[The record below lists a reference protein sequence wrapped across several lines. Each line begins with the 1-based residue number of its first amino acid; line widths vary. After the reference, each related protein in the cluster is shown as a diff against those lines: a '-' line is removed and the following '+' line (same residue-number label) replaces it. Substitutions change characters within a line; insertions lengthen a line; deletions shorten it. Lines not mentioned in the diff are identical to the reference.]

1 MDLRCSGC
9 FVDIDRDNCSPKTL
23 HCGHTCCKEC
33 VQNLDMHQK
42 CPSCGKVLLTEPVDR
57 LLVDKLPEKDK
68 PCREQEHE
76 EQVRQLA
83 RGIAAGEELVA
94 QLVKAV
100 PAAVQALQQLLDS
113 TTTQVGQLKQ
123 ALEELRREEPGAGA
137 TPELMPEQLE
147 QAVGLVDGLRLMSIP
162 KSSLVAVE
170 EDGTVWKAFDE
181 LGPAGRLLL
190 LQLRVD
196 GRLEKA
202 DGSAEA
208 GGLPRQD
215 DDDATASR
223 SVQTDGGAEDF
234 CGGAALDSKTPL
246 QDGAS
251 SLPQAV
257 LDFTSTVQD
266 GDQSGEEIEGD
277 GLDRSEDGLQAGDK
291 PFVGPP
297 GISVLTIHEESD
309 FDGEL
314 LKVNDILNSKRWV
327 RARALRNLSGGGS
340 DVLLRVLA
348 PQLEE
353 LQIEGV
359 ASPSAM
365 EEVAK
370 MSKLKRLICKCD
382 KKVEVY
388 PDLPLQLEELKINFP
403 KENQLR
409 CVDRM
414 RGLRSLSV
422 RNFFGTNVSF
432 LSSPQHA
439 GLVWL
444 EVPLHQQY
452 LSTMLSLIHAH
463 AHSLRVLRVYC
474 GAHELHQKGYYSPDL
489 GKDLAAMNL
498 SALEQLVL
506 IRPYRKC
513 DQVGDCLVQLRSFRE
528 SLGTSVDV
536 GWGGGGGP

>member
-1 MDLRCSGC
+1 MNLQCSGC
-9 FVDIDRDNCSPKTL
+9 FIDLHCDNYFPKTL
-23 HCGHTCCKEC
+23 QCGHTCCKEC

-42 CPSCGKVLLTEPVDR
+42 CPSCGKVLLPDPVDHLFVVKQTER
-57 LLVDKLPEKDK
+57 DK
-68 PCREQEHE
+68 PGREQEHK

-100 PAAVQALQQLLDS
+100 PAAVQALKQLLDS
-113 TTTQVGQLKQ
+113 ANTQVGQLKQ
-123 ALEELRREEPGAGA
+123 ALEELRREKAGAGA
-137 TPELMPEQLE
+137 APELVPEQLE
-147 QAVGLVDGLRLMSIP
+147 QAVRLVDGLRLMSIP

-170 EDGTVWKAFDE
+170 EDGTVWKACDE

-208 GGLPRQD
+208 GGVPRQD
-215 DDDATASR
+215 DNDATASR
-223 SVQTDGGAEDF
+223 LIQIDGGS
-234 CGGAALDSKTPL
+234 ALDSKTPL

-251 SLPQAV
+251 SLPQA
-257 LDFTSTVQD
+257 DYDSKTTVQD

-277 GLDRSEDGLQAGDK
+277 GLDRSEDGLQAEDE

-297 GISVLTIHEESD
+297 GISVLTIVKKSD
-309 FDGEL
+309 CDGEL
-314 LKVNDILNSKRWV
+314 LKVNDILKSKRWLH
-327 RARALRNLSGGGS
+327 ARSLKNLNGDGS

-353 LQIEGV
+353 LEIEGV
-359 ASPSAM
+359 ASPSVM

-370 MSKLKRLICKCD
+370 MKKLKRLICKCD

-414 RGLRSLSV
+414 HGLRSLSV
-422 RNFFGTNVSF
+422 WGYIGTNVSF
-432 LSSPQHA
+432 LPSPLDA
-439 GLVWL
+439 GLLWL
-444 EVPLHQQY
+444 EVALHDNR
-452 LSTMLSLIHAH
+452 LSTMLSLFRAH
-463 AHSLRVLRVYC
+463 AHSLRLLRFFC
-474 GAHELHQKGYYSPDL
+474 GAHELHQERYYFPDL

-506 IRPYRKC
+506 IRPYGKC

-536 GWGGGGGP
+536 VCSVCPRPE

>member
-1 MDLRCSGC
+1 MTKRFMDMDLRCSGC

-147 QAVGLVDGLRLMSIP
+147 QAVRLVDGLRLMSIP

-170 EDGTVWKAFDE
+170 DDGTVWKAFDE
-181 LGPAGRLLL
+181 LGPTGRLLL

-208 GGLPRQD
+208 GGVPRQD
-215 DDDATASR
+215 DYDATASR
-223 SVQTDGGAEDF
+223 SAQTDS
-234 CGGAALDSKTPL
+234 GAALDSRTPL
-246 QDGAS
+246 QDGLVS
-251 SLPQAV
+251 K
-257 LDFTSTVQD
+257 TTVHD

-277 GLDRSEDGLQAGDK
+277 GLDRSEDGLQAEDK

-297 GISVLTIHEESD
+297 GISVLTIDEESD
-309 FDGEL
+309 CKGKL
-314 LKVNDILNSKRWV
+314 LKVNDILKSKRWV
-327 RARALRNLSGGGS
+327 HARALRSLTGCGS
-340 DVLLRVLA
+340 ERLLRVLA

-353 LQIEGV
+353 LEIEGV
-359 ASPSAM
+359 ASPSVM

-370 MSKLKRLICKCD
+370 MSKLKRLICECD
-382 KKVEVY
+382 DEVEVY
-388 PDLPLQLEELKINFP
+388 PDLPLQLEELEIGNP

-414 RGLRSLSV
+414 RGLRSLLV
-422 RNFFGTNVSF
+422 RDYCGTDVSF
-432 LSSPQHA
+432 LPSPRHA

-444 EVPLHQQY
+444 RVSLNVY
-452 LSTMLSLIHAH
+452 NLSTMLSLIRAH

-474 GAHELHQKGYYSPDL
+474 GAHELHQEDFYIPHL
-489 GKDLAAMNL
+489 GKYLAAMGL

-506 IRPYRKC
+506 VRPYRKC
-513 DQVGDCLVQLRSFRE
+513 DQVSDCLVQLRSFRE

-536 GWGGGGGP
+536 